1 RSRLVVAPRT
11 ATVRVPSIPDDACM
25 APLIRFDAVSVA
37 FGDQR
42 VLVGA
47 DFSIEPGE
55 RVCLIGRNGA
65 GKSTT
70 LKLIAGAQQ
79 PDEGAVEKPARLR
92 WSILEQRLADESA
105 ELVREFVARGMA
117 GQLERIAAFQRITAA
132 GSHDAATLREL
143 ETLEREIEAGG

>member
-1 RSRLVVAPRT
+1 
-11 ATVRVPSIPDDACM
+11 M
-25 APLIRFDAVSVA
+25 APLVRFDAISVA

-70 LKLIAGAQQ
+70 LKLIAGTQE
-79 PDEGAVEKPARLR
+79 PDDGVVEKPGRLH
-92 WSILEQRLADESA
+92 WSMLEQRLADESA
-105 ELVREFVARGMA
+105 ERVWDFVAHGMA
-117 GQLERIAAFQRITAA
+117 SQLERIGAFQRLTAA
-132 GSHDAATLREL
+132 GSDDRAALRE
-143 ETLEREIEAGG
+143 